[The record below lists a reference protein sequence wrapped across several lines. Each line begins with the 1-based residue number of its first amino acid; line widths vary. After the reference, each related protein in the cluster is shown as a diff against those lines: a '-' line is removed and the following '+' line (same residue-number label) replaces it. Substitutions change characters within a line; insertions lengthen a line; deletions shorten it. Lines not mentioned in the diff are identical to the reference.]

1 MVVLYGDC
9 IIKSIMHSAA
19 TVHYEEVQ
27 DFRIYPIVQLHGC
40 CTAIVSQ
47 DLRCSTK
54 ILANVSLRNNMVAV
68 RCAHLEISSMSCKIL
83 ECISIVQHGC
93 CTALVSQNLQYS
105 TIRVNMQ
112 QHGCRTVLLSQKYI
126 STPCKILV
134 SITFLQHGCRTYR
147 HYRVLQAYSLRHHYC
162 VLQECSLRNGNIM
175 QIEPYYVVMRRES
188 ATSVYE

>member
-47 DLRCSTK
+47 DLQCSTK

-83 ECISIVQHGC
+83 E
-93 CTALVSQNLQYS
+93 
-105 TIRVNMQ
+105 
-112 QHGCRTVLLSQKYI
+112 
-126 STPCKILV
+126 
-134 SITFLQHGCRTYR
+134 
-147 HYRVLQAYSLRHHYC
+147 
-162 VLQECSLRNGNIM
+162 
-175 QIEPYYVVMRRES
+175 
-188 ATSVYE
+188 